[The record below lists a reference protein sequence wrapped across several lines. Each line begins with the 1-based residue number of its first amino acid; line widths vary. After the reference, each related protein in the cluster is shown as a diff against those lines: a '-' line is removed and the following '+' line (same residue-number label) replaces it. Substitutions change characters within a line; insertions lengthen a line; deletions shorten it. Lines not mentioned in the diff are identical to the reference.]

1 MRVSS
6 HLMAS
11 EWVSPLIASNARG
24 KQRFIQT
31 DHQIIDTVHQAYIQ
45 A

>member
-24 KQRFIQT
+24 KQQFIQRK
-31 DHQIIDTVHQAYIQ
+31 ALEP
-45 A
+45 